1 MFLVVALVRKGIVG
15 QGLGE
20 SMYSAQLMTEALPT
34 AVELNEDDSLTTREM
49 KELILR
55 MTSYN
60 ATDRPS
66 STSVLRDV
74 TSTNNKVTFRPPCIY
89 GCQTDSSAKFSSIIL
104 QEVKSTCQ

>member
-55 MTSYN
+55 MTSYT
-60 ATDRPS
+60 AIDRPS

-74 TSTNNKVTFRPPCIY
+74 TSTNNKVRFRPPCIY
-89 GCQTDSSAKFSSIIL
+89 MVVRQTLLLNLVALFCKR
-104 QEVKSTCQ
+104 